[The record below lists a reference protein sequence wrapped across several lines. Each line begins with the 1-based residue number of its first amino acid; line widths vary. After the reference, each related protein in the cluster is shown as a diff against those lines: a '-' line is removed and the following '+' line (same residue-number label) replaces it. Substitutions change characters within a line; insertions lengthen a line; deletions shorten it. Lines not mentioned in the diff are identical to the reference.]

1 MVIRPFWIRRVQQA
15 WQRKSL
21 IWLSGVRRVGKTTLC
36 KMLPDT
42 VYLNCDLP
50 SVQRQ
55 LEDPELFY
63 NGLSEQATV
72 IFDEVHRLLDPS
84 LILKIGTDAYPHI
97 KILATGSST
106 LAASKKFRDS
116 LTGRK
121 IQIHLPPIIWPE
133 CTDTFQINQLEKR
146 LVFGGLPEMLL
157 ADEND
162 PTFYSEWIDSF
173 YARDIQELFGIR
185 NREGFLKL
193 FRLVIRQSGS
203 LLEVTHLSKLS
214 GLSRPT
220 VLAHL
225 EAMEISHVL
234 FCLPPFHGGGR
245 REITRRPKCYAFDT
259 GFVAFVNGWDTLRE
273 HERGILWEHL
283 VLDVLRIHHPK
294 ERIFYWRDKSQ
305 REIDFVLRRGA
316 DTVDAIEV
324 KINPDAV
331 NLNHFQAFRAL
342 YPQGSN
348 YVISPSIKQGY
359 RRQFGELL
367 IHFTSLHEWHQQN
380 TNLQ

>member
-185 NREGFLKL
+185 CWLIWKQWKFPTYCSVCRRFMGADVAKL
-193 FRLVIRQSGS
+193 RAVQNAT
-203 LLEVTHLSKLS
+203 LLTRDLLLLSTVGTLCASMSAEFCGNIWYLTFYAFTIQRNAFSIGGTNPNGKLILCYGAAQTQWMPSKL
-214 GLSRPT
+214 
-220 VLAHL
+220 
-225 EAMEISHVL
+225 
-234 FCLPPFHGGGR
+234 
-245 REITRRPKCYAFDT
+245 K
-259 GFVAFVNGWDTLRE
+259 
-273 HERGILWEHL
+273 
-283 VLDVLRIHHPK
+283 
-294 ERIFYWRDKSQ
+294 
-305 REIDFVLRRGA
+305 
-316 DTVDAIEV
+316 
-324 KINPDAV
+324 
-331 NLNHFQAFRAL
+331 
-342 YPQGSN
+342 
-348 YVISPSIKQGY
+348 
-359 RRQFGELL
+359 
-367 IHFTSLHEWHQQN
+367 
-380 TNLQ
+380 